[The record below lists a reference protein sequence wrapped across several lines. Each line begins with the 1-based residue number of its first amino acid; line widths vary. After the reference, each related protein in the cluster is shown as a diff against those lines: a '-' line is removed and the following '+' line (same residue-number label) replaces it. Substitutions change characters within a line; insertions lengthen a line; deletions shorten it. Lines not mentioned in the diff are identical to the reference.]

1 MAKTSIIMVK
11 DKIVLVTIGCID
23 HGKTTMTETIAS
35 LKEEHPNLI
44 VVHNPEDAKKL
55 AFDLEPEKDRGIII
69 NVPEKPFPVEE
80 FKQNAI
86 QAKYHEFMPE
96 IKITHKGEQV
106 KSARNIR
113 REKERKQKKC
123 KVASRKFW
131 P

>member
-1 MAKTSIIMVK
+1 MVK

-44 VVHNPEDAKKL
+44 VVDNPEDAKKL
-55 AFDLEPEKDRGIII
+55 PYDIELDRGVTI
-69 NVPEKPFPVEE
+69 NPVQQFNQDAFPIK
-80 FKQNAI
+80 F
-86 QAKYHEFMPE
+86 HEFMPE

-123 KVASRKFW
+123 KIASRKFW